1 MINKKKNFFKYF
13 LVFLC
18 IPVYFFFLT
27 SNKGAIKRDLKN
39 TIIEPNVSEISST
52 KFTDVEYVSK
62 NNKNQTFVT
71 KAKKASILKENSDV
85 INLSDVYSFT
95 ELKDK
100 SLIKVFSKNG
110 LFFKKTKN
118 VFYSDNVK
126 ILNKDIIITSNE
138 AKYYPAK
145 NLIELDGDIIMKDNL
160 NIVKS
165 DIAKLNTQNN
175 NLILLMKNNNE
186 RVHGSR
192 NSKK

>member
-118 VFYSDNVK
+118 VFYNQDVK